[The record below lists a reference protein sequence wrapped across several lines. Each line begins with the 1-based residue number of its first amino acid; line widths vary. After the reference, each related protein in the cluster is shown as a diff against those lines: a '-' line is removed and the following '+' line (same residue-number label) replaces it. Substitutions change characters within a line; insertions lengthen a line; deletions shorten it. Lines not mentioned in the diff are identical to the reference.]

1 MFESSSYIKEDEII
15 DSIQSLNS
23 SKADEIFL
31 KYAKETTKLITL
43 FLQSQNAN
51 KDNFEDLIN
60 KYYFP
65 IINKILDKIPN
76 FIDKKKYNYNNDF
89 IIILEQLYDS
99 IYLIFSKMKSI
110 LEENKCKEIVEK
122 FFKNYNIHS
131 YELLTII
138 SPKDEDLSK
147 KNGNDNPIIC
157 FNDKEKCININ
168 AMKSKIL
175 QYFSFIIQILFPKK
189 EINNNINNDNLLIYI
204 NKINNLIINSLEDI
218 VNNKDKYNLIIKKYG
233 FEKNKDFKELDC
245 YNKLLFQMI
254 VFLSRSLLREPIKND
269 FSSKIKFFLIN
280 VLFPL
285 NKTNEEE
292 ELNFMKKNPNEYK
305 EYLDEISCN
314 LQSRNCRTSISFL
327 IKKIGENYDN
337 IVGFILLF
345 NIEMLNFI
353 INEGKISKD
362 LMEYNIY
369 LLNIKDSKIKE
380 FDNDSK
386 LDLSL
391 LIILILKDILKEYY
405 YYLNRLL
412 NILNDNYEK
421 LNSIKNPLIKIKIS
435 KIFNF
440 YLDIYY
446 TKIER
451 YEQDE
456 INIKFIE
463 NIWNFSINNIIQNV
477 FQEKEKYIQALCD
490 GSSETLIKL
499 LDLTQEEKIKI
510 FVLENIE
517 KNLIIFNALID
528 IIDIEVFYLLI
539 EKIVYEIKIEQ
550 RNLLFECLNIIKK
563 KIFGNKNEKFYN
575 KYFIILRGF
584 LIGINKID
592 KSDIEEIQMFKD
604 IFEEI
609 INNIQILNP
618 FELYINEFLSTT
630 IEYIKLLGG
639 INEKC
644 IHVLYNLV
652 INNND
657 IEPIYNFLSSF
668 ISNIQNNYSNAQFDN
683 NILFNEINI
692 FIKKIFSTDNDNNS
706 DTNYNLQFALLL
718 TLEEFNLKPNFIEEF
733 IDIIFNLCKNSKEQ
747 KNKKIPQLVLAN
759 IALGF
764 IKDPE
769 TTFKILNTKSNFQL
783 FSKFDLYIDLLLIII
798 YFKYPDYNIIL
809 AKCILLGIGGI
820 LNNKTCLDF
829 LNNNKEKKIILI
841 RNFFYLINNYIYQ
854 KQNYLKYLMKKDIKC
869 QFIDEEEEEEL
880 IEEEEIID
888 FNEKVEKIFKENKNI
903 LNCDELKIFFE
914 IMKNIK
920 ENDIETYNEVIFQQL
935 KSNIEKFEEIYKY
948 RNIKILYEQ
957 REYFT
962 PRKILKIK
970 IKNTI

>member
-1 MFESSSYIKEDEII
+1 M
-15 DSIQSLNS
+15 DS
-23 SKADEIFL
+23 
-31 KYAKETTKLITL
+31 
-43 FLQSQNAN
+43 
-51 KDNFEDLIN
+51 
-60 KYYFP
+60 
-65 IINKILDKIPN
+65 
-76 FIDKKKYNYNNDF
+76 
-89 IIILEQLYDS
+89 
-99 IYLIFSKMKSI
+99 
-110 LEENKCKEIVEK
+110 
-122 FFKNYNIHS
+122 KN
-131 YELLTII
+131 E
-138 SPKDEDLSK
+138 
-147 KNGNDNPIIC
+147 
-157 FNDKEKCININ
+157 
-168 AMKSKIL
+168 
-175 QYFSFIIQILFPKK
+175 
-189 EINNNINNDNLLIYI
+189 
-204 NKINNLIINSLEDI
+204 
-218 VNNKDKYNLIIKKYG
+218 
-233 FEKNKDFKELDC
+233 DFKKLDC

-269 FSSKIKFFLIN
+269 FSSKIKFFLLN

-292 ELNFMKKNPNEYK
+292 ELNFMKKNPNQYN

-362 LMEYNIY
+362 LLEYNIY

-412 NILNDNYEK
+412 NILNYNYEK

-463 NIWNFSINNIIQNV
+463 NIWNFTINNIIQNA

-490 GSSETLIKL
+490 ASSETLIKL
-499 LDLTQEEKIKI
+499 LDLTKEEKIKI

-528 IIDIEVFYLLI
+528 IIDITNFYLLL

-550 RNLLFECLNIIKK
+550 RNLLFECLNIITK
-563 KIFGNKNEKFYN
+563 KIFGNKTEKFYN

-592 KSDIEEIQMFKD
+592 KSDVEEIQMFKD

-657 IEPIYNFLSSF
+657 IEPIYKFLSSF

-718 TLEEFNLKPNFIEEF
+718 TLEVFNLKPNFIEEF
-733 IDIIFNLCKNSKEQ
+733 IDIIFNLYKKSKEQ

-759 IALGF
+759 ISL
-764 IKDPE
+764 
-769 TTFKILNTKSNFQL
+769 
-783 FSKFDLYIDLLLIII
+783 
-798 YFKYPDYNIIL
+798 
-809 AKCILLGIGGI
+809 
-820 LNNKTCLDF
+820 
-829 LNNNKEKKIILI
+829 
-841 RNFFYLINNYIYQ
+841 
-854 KQNYLKYLMKKDIKC
+854 
-869 QFIDEEEEEEL
+869 
-880 IEEEEIID
+880 
-888 FNEKVEKIFKENKNI
+888 
-903 LNCDELKIFFE
+903 
-914 IMKNIK
+914 
-920 ENDIETYNEVIFQQL
+920 
-935 KSNIEKFEEIYKY
+935 
-948 RNIKILYEQ
+948 
-957 REYFT
+957 
-962 PRKILKIK
+962 
-970 IKNTI
+970 